1 MAASPATE
9 MSAAALSSQS
19 LALSWKAV
27 NRGLSTGT
35 VSANTI
41 KNTLRHSVS
50 SEISS
55 FVPGCSR
62 TLRRHSITMPTGQR
76 MRLTSSVRNM

>member
-1 MAASPATE
+1 MA
-9 MSAAALSSQS
+9 LFSQS

-27 NRGLSTGT
+27 NSGLSTGT

-41 KNTLRHSVS
+41 RNTLTHIVS

-55 FVPGCSR
+55 FVPACSR
-62 TLRRHSITMPTGQR
+62 TFLRQSITMPTGQSMTLINR
-76 MRLTSSVRNM
+76 VRKM